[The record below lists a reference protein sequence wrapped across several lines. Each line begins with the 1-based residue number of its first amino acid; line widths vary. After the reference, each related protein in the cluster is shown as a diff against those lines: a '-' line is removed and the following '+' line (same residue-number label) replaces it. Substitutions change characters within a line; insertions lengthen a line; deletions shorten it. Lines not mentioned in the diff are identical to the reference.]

1 MSIACLWTPDWRT
14 DEEPPAPAVPPEVLD
29 ALLEVVPRVA
39 LDARGVVW
47 ADARGVP
54 VRDTAERL
62 RAAAARGGSHGVAA
76 AAEASGGAVAARGGS
91 HGVAAVAEAGTAAS
105 LPAAAVVRVG
115 VADTPVAAEVAARW
129 IGAAPVHASG
139 GVAIVPPGA
148 DRAWLAGAPIAL
160 LEPSPSLLTLLE
172 GTGLLT
178 CGSLAVLARE
188 SVEVRLGAEGAR
200 LWRLARADDPRRLFD
215 RIAPLRPHA
224 SVDFV
229 EYVVTDPARLVFA
242 ANALISPLCEKL
254 EARGEH
260 ARSITLTLPLANG
273 RFWSRALRPGR
284 PTANREVWLRLV
296 RSRLERLSV
305 PDAVTGVSVEVG
317 ATEPAGVRQGD
328 LFDRGFGSASAVEA
342 ALSRLVGELGEVVV
356 APENDAHPLA
366 ERRTKW
372 RARDPIEIADN
383 RAGAV
388 ARDRPVAAAAGA
400 PDTRRGS
407 GRDPEAPLTAR
418 DSGRDPDAPL
428 TLQLLPEPREVRV
441 ELEDGRPRRYRD
453 RAGWRALAVVAGP
466 DRVSGGWWEDDAYA
480 REYYRCV
487 TGEGVLVWIY
497 RDATRDRWLL
507 HGWWD

>member
-14 DEEPPAPAVPPEVLD
+14 DEAPPAPAVPPEVLD
-29 ALLEVVPRVA
+29 ALLEIIPRVA

-47 ADARGVP
+47 ADARGLP
-54 VRDTAERL
+54 VHETAQRL
-62 RAAAARGGSHGVAA
+62 R
-76 AAEASGGAVAARGGS
+76 E
-91 HGVAAVAEAGTAAS
+91 AAS
-105 LPAAAVVRVG
+105 AATATVRVG

-129 IGAAPVHASG
+129 IGAAPTDPSG
-139 GVAIVPPGA
+139 YVAIVPPGT

-160 LEPSPSLLTLLE
+160 LEPTPSLITLLE
-172 GTGLLT
+172 GTGLHT
-178 CGSLAVLARE
+178 CGSLAVLSRE

-224 SVDFV
+224 SIDFV

-242 ANALISPLCEKL
+242 ANALISPICEEL
-254 EARGEH
+254 EKRGEH
-260 ARSITLTLPLANG
+260 ARNLTLTLPLADG
-273 RFWSRALRPGR
+273 RSWSRALRPGR

-305 PDAVTGVSVEVG
+305 PDAVTGVAVEVG

-342 ALSRLVGELGEVVV
+342 ALSRLIGELGEVVV

-366 ERRTKW
+366 ERRTSW
-372 RARDPIEIADN
+372 RARDPIEIAD
-383 RAGAV
+383 
-388 ARDRPVAAAAGA
+388 DRERST
-400 PDTRRGS
+400 D
-407 GRDPEAPLTAR
+407 
-418 DSGRDPDAPL
+418 DSDAPL

-453 RAGWRALAVVAGP
+453 RAGWRTLTVVAGP
-466 DRVSGGWWEDDAYA
+466 DRVSGGWWEDGAYA

-487 TGEGVLVWIY
+487 TGDGVLVWIY

-507 HGWWD
+507 QGWWD